1 MWRNLGET
9 RAEKAKDNDQLTRTS
24 FYCCLL
30 VVAIMGPTPKLPC
43 KIFYLPLQL
52 DSSILTPITC
62 LFISSFRIYLFERF
76 ADIINETISLIL
88 PMLLNVSFPNYWL
101 LTLLLVYVSVSE
113 TDNQTLFSF
122 TLTLGHLKRSVEI
135 KWTWPDIMIHLQIIL
150 KPHPSYLP
158 FLSLSNACNLGSDIN
173 ALQYVH
179 VYRLWIQHIKMT
191 KIQEP
196 FVWGGFEKMLFWA
209 TAC

>member
-88 PMLLNVSFPNYWL
+88 PMLLNVSFPNY
-101 LTLLLVYVSVSE
+101 
-113 TDNQTLFSF
+113 
-122 TLTLGHLKRSVEI
+122 
-135 KWTWPDIMIHLQIIL
+135 
-150 KPHPSYLP
+150 
-158 FLSLSNACNLGSDIN
+158 
-173 ALQYVH
+173 
-179 VYRLWIQHIKMT
+179 
-191 KIQEP
+191 
-196 FVWGGFEKMLFWA
+196 
-209 TAC
+209 